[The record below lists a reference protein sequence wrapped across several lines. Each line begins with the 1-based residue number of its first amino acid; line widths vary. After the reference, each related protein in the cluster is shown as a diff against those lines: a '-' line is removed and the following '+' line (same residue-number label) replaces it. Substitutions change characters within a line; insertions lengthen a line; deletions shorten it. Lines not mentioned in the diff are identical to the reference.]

1 MLAVKAIIRWPQ
13 NLKKTLNNPTLK
25 DFSLIFEND
34 DFIAVDK
41 ASGFLTIPDRHDDSQ
56 ASLYT
61 SLNKIYGKVFIVH
74 RLDKDTSGLLL
85 FAKNEEM
92 HRHLSQLFEKRN
104 IEKYYLGIVKGA
116 FKQPSGTIN
125 EAIAE
130 HPYLKGQMTVSKKGK
145 PSVTDYRVLED
156 HGIYSLVEF
165 NIHSGR
171 THQIR
176 VHMKFAGHPLIADS
190 VYGDGKPVLLSSFKK
205 KFKLSLKEEEERPLV
220 NRLGLHS
227 NKLIFKDIQGQKHEL
242 EAPLPKDMR
251 ALLQQLK
258 KNR

>member
-1 MLAVKAIIRWPQ
+1 
-13 NLKKTLNNPTLK
+13 LK
-25 DFSLIFEND
+25 DFSIIFEND

-41 ASGFLTIPDRHDDSQ
+41 SSGFLSIPDRHNENQ

-61 SLNKIYGKVFIVH
+61 SLNKLYGKVFIVH
-74 RLDKDTSGLLL
+74 RLDKDTSGLLV
-85 FAKNEEM
+85 FAKNEET

-116 FKQPSGTIN
+116 FQNPTGTIN
-125 EAIAE
+125 EPIAE
-130 HPYLKGQMTVSKKGK
+130 HPYHKGQMIVSKKGK
-145 PSVTDYRVLED
+145 PSVTDYRVIED
-156 HGIYSLVEF
+156 YGIYSLVEF

-176 VHMKFAGHPLIADS
+176 VHAKFAGHPIIADS
-190 VYGDGKPVLLSSFKK
+190 LYGDGNPVLLSSFKK
-205 KFKLSLKEEEERPLV
+205 KFKLSLKEEEERPLI

-227 NKLIFKDIQGQKHEL
+227 YKLIFKDIQGQNHEL